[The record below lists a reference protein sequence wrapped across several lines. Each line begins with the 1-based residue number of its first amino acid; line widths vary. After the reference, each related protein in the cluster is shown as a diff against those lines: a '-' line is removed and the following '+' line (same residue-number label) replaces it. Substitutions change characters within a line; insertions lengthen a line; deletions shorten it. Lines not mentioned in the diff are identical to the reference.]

1 MKNHIILVLS
11 MITLSQLSAQPSI
24 WESPGKLADNDITEF
39 IDNWHLAAS
48 QADFNGFFDA
58 MADSSIYIG
67 TDASE
72 RWTKPEF
79 ISYAKPYFDRGKAWS
94 FDPYDR
100 DIHLSDDGQ
109 YVWFS
114 ELLTTRMGICRG
126 SGIIRATPSG
136 WKIEQ
141 YHLSV
146 TVPNDLMQDF
156 IKLVD
161 EFNSR

>member
-1 MKNHIILVLS
+1 MKNHIIVVLV
-11 MITLSQLSAQPSI
+11 MITLSQLNAQPNIGDSR
-24 WESPGKLADNDITEF
+24 GNLANNDLAEF

-48 QADFNGFFDA
+48 RADFGGFFDA
-58 MADSSIYIG
+58 MGDSSIYIG
-67 TDASE
+67 TDATE

-79 ISYAKPYFDRGKAWS
+79 ISYSKPYFDRGKAWT
-94 FDPYDR
+94 FHPYDR

-161 EFNSR
+161 DFNSR